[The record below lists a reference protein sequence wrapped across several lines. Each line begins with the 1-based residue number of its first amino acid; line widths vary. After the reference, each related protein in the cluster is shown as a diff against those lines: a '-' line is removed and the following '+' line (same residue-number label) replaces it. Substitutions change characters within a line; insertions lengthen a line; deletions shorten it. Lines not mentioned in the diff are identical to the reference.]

1 MLLKNNTISI
11 PPEMLTSWQT
21 AVDLIAKVAKVPAS
35 LIMKL
40 HANEVEVCVA
50 NNNNDN
56 PYTPGMKGKLGHGLY
71 CESVIKQQ
79 TELHVEN
86 ALNDPLWSQNP
97 DLAHGMISYY
107 GLPLNWPNGE
117 TFGTICVSDK
127 KAKGYSADII
137 MLLECFRK
145 NVESNLEILDQKEKL
160 VQANLLLETRI
171 AQRTFEL
178 EKLNN
183 ELMQEID
190 SRVAA
195 EKLLDIQQRF
205 DIVTG
210 LPKFN
215 QLETMFNQ
223 LTTKNEFTCIS
234 VIHFSIT
241 NLKVVQDGLGYDISE
256 KVRSI
261 VAQKLQR
268 FMTNNT
274 YIAIVSET
282 TFCIV
287 ITTKKRLFADKIA
300 NFCCRLCQHFGQEI
314 YVEDLSLSVTTAMGV
329 AFYPNDGSRFMD
341 LSRKSSAALSH
352 CETGNSNSYKFFNQ
366 KMESELSSRIQ
377 MESLLRGALKR
388 DELSLHYQPF
398 VCTQSKNVVGAEVL
412 IRWHNP
418 TLGQVSPT
426 EFIEIAEHS
435 GQIIELGYFVLRSA
449 LKQLAYWRELYN
461 QDFYLAINMSP
472 IQLKDSY
479 LVDKIVNLLELYKIP
494 GHLLE
499 IELTENALIHDTVC
513 AQDVLSKLNQHG
525 IRLSLDDFGTG
536 YSSLSYL
543 QHYPFNS
550 VKIDRS
556 FICNLDTSEQSRQL
570 VSTII
575 AMANNLQLSLVAE
588 GVENQFQADFVATQ
602 GANIWQGYYLGKPVD
617 ADDFAQQ
624 YLITSITSQD

>member
-1 MLLKNNTISI
+1 M
-11 PPEMLTSWQT
+11 
-21 AVDLIAKVAKVPAS
+21 
-35 LIMKL
+35 
-40 HANEVEVCVA
+40 
-50 NNNNDN
+50 
-56 PYTPGMKGKLGHGLY
+56 
-71 CESVIKQQ
+71 
-79 TELHVEN
+79 
-86 ALNDPLWSQNP
+86 
-97 DLAHGMISYY
+97 
-107 GLPLNWPNGE
+107 
-117 TFGTICVSDK
+117 
-127 KAKGYSADII
+127 
-137 MLLECFRK
+137 
-145 NVESNLEILDQKEKL
+145 
-160 VQANLLLETRI
+160 
-171 AQRTFEL
+171 
-178 EKLNN
+178 
-183 ELMQEID
+183 
-190 SRVAA
+190 
-195 EKLLDIQQRF
+195 
-205 DIVTG
+205 
-210 LPKFN
+210 
-215 QLETMFNQ
+215 
-223 LTTKNEFTCIS
+223 
-234 VIHFSIT
+234 
-241 NLKVVQDGLGYDISE
+241 
-256 KVRSI
+256 
-261 VAQKLQR
+261 
-268 FMTNNT
+268 
-274 YIAIVSET
+274 
-282 TFCIV
+282 
-287 ITTKKRLFADKIA
+287 
-300 NFCCRLCQHFGQEI
+300 
-314 YVEDLSLSVTTAMGV
+314 
-329 AFYPNDGSRFMD
+329 
-341 LSRKSSAALSH
+341 
-352 CETGNSNSYKFFNQ
+352 
-366 KMESELSSRIQ
+366 
-377 MESLLRGALKR
+377 
-388 DELSLHYQPF
+388 
-398 VCTQSKNVVGAEVL
+398 L